1 MSELPPGFVLDQP
14 VDNAL
19 PPGFV
24 LDKTGLG
31 EDLAK
36 STASGLG
43 STAISTLGAPGDISS
58 LLAKGSKVASDY
70 IANKLGFE
78 NSPPISSHTIL
89 PTSQDIRSTVTDPIV
104 SPDYQPQTTLG
115 GYAKTGAEFL
125 PAAIGGPEGMVS
137 KLLTRVAAPAAI
149 SETAGLATKGTDAE
163 PYARVAGALAG
174 GAGAGKIANILANR
188 SAINAATPS
197 LAAVK
202 SEASNLYDTATS
214 RNVATP
220 LPQSTLDSLAGDIT
234 STLNNRGIR
243 PSNAS
248 SIHAAVD
255 ELKTPA
261 TAGAADVADL
271 VAGRQSIKELLGKPD
286 TNKAGAAVALG
297 KIETAIEQASPGT
310 MKTIREA
317 DQNWA
322 ALKANEALDKKL
334 ARADL
339 RAAGADSGMNVGNKV
354 RQKVAD
360 LLLSNEARYLSAE
373 TKADLEKIVRGTA
386 SQNALR
392 HIGNLLGGGGGL
404 GMLASGTA
412 GYEAGGVP
420 GAIGAALLGR
430 GFKMANNRSVLG
442 QANRV
447 AQNIRMRSPLGQQTP
462 LMLPPRTSVAISA
475 LLPALFA
482 RPRQ

>member
-1 MSELPPGFVLDQP
+1 MAVSELPPGFVLDHTEAAIPQ
-14 VDNAL
+14 
-19 PPGFV
+19 GFV
-24 LDKTGLG
+24 LDNPGMG
-31 EDLAK
+31 EDAVK
-36 STASGLG
+36 SVASGLG
-43 STAISTLGAPGDISS
+43 SAAIGTLGMTGDLSN
-58 LLAKGSKVASDY
+58 LLAHGSKYASDY
-70 IANKLGFE
+70 LANKMGFE
-78 NSPPISSHTIL
+78 SSPAIGRALL
-89 PTSQDIRSTVTDPIV
+89 PTSSDVRSTISDPIV
-104 SPDYQPQTTLG
+104 SPDYQPSSALG
-115 GYAKTGAEFL
+115 GVLKTGAEFL
-125 PAAIGGPEGMVS
+125 PAMAGGPES
-137 KLLTRVAAPAAI
+137 LLTKFATRVAVPALTT
-149 SETAGLATKGTDAE
+149 EGAGALTRGTSAE

-174 GAGAGKIANILANR
+174 GATAGKIANMLAERN
-188 SAINAATPS
+188 AVAAATPS

-202 SEASNLYDTATS
+202 NEASNLYDAATS

-220 LPQSTLDSLAGDIT
+220 LPASTLDNLASDIT
-234 STLNNRGIR
+234 STLNNKGIR

-255 ELKTPA
+255 EIRTPA

-271 VAGRQSIKELLGKPD
+271 VAGRQSIKELLGKVD
-286 TNKAGAAVALG
+286 TNKAGAAVALQ

-310 MKTIREA
+310 MNTIREA
-317 DQNWA
+317 DKNWA

-354 RQKVAD
+354 RQKVSD
-360 LLLSNEARYLSAE
+360 LLLSNEARYLSGE
-373 TKADLEKIVRGTA
+373 IKADLEKIVRGTA
-386 SQNALR
+386 SQNAMR
-392 HIGNLLGGGGGL
+392 HVGNLLGGGGGL

-430 GFKMANNRSVLG
+430 GFKMANNRFVLN

-462 LMLPPRTSVAISA
+462 LVLPPMTSTAISA
-475 LLPALFA
+475 LLPALLA
-482 RPRQ
+482 RPKQ